1 MRRIDLCEIAGYGIL
16 CFDWRG
22 QTKRKGRYM
31 RLISI
36 LSLVWMIVGC
46 AASTP
51 TARVVE
57 VPLPTLAP
65 TSTPSIDLQDA
76 ERLAVL
82 FLEAWKAQDFDA
94 MYDLISFGSQEAAP
108 RADFIALYRGVQ
120 NEMTMASLDYQLR
133 TIRRM
138 NTAQVSLYYDVTF
151 DTNILGQFSD
161 TNRTLHLVL
170 DAHYGDW
177 RVAWSLADLF
187 AEMGSGA
194 VLRFESRIPSRAN
207 IYDRNG
213 AVLADMN
220 GLYVTVRVIP
230 EAVPDYAACV
240 PVLAEALEA
249 DEAFVENRFAQSG
262 ANWIINMGS
271 IERARYRDYV
281 EALETAC
288 AASFEQQAV
297 RRYLPTGS
305 LMPHV
310 VGNVGLPDEDEVD
323 DLIRQ
328 GFNAETIIGKSGV
341 ERSWD
346 ETLRGKPG
354 GRLSLF
360 APDGR
365 LLRQLAEASSQIP
378 QSLWLTIDA
387 DLQEYVLRSIGEAY
401 VDAAEF
407 WGGRSPGA
415 AAVVI
420 EVNTGEILALASW
433 PTYDANAYTPFPA
446 IGREVA
452 ADIRADV
459 ADDVRVPLLNRPTL
473 GVYQVGSTFK
483 VITGMAILDSGIWD
497 ENTRYYSSGVWRR
510 GNDVRTDWL
519 AGGHGS
525 VTVSGAITV
534 SCNSCF
540 YEAGYLMNEADPYLL
555 PEYARRFGLGAV
567 TGLGALAEDP
577 GNVPDPAW
585 IADNSPIPWSYSNA
599 VNLSIGQGEVE
610 ITPLQMARLYAGIAN
625 GGTLYR
631 PQLVRETGILDQRT
645 FVAQPEATGTF
656 GVTPTAIREI
666 QEGMCRVTRESY
678 GTAEWIYR
686 NSPLQELGVCG
697 KTGTAQAPGAQ
708 EPHAWFAAY
717 APAIN
722 PEIAVV
728 MLVENG
734 GQGSEV
740 ASPIVRRIMEY
751 YFFLSE
757 D

>member
-1 MRRIDLCEIAGYGIL
+1 MRYFGLLIL
-16 CFDWRG
+16 AI
-22 QTKRKGRYM
+22 T
-31 RLISI
+31 L
-36 LSLVWMIVGC
+36 VGC
-46 AASTP
+46 TSGGGSQS
-51 TARVVE
+51 RVME
-57 VPLPTLAP
+57 VPLPTYAP

-82 FLEAWKAQDFDA
+82 FLEAWKAQDFDK

-108 RADFIALYRGVQ
+108 REDFAALYDGVQ
-120 NEMTMASLDYQLR
+120 NEMTMASLNYQLR

-138 NTAQVSLYYDVTF
+138 NTTQVSLHYDVTF
-151 DTNILGQFSD
+151 ETNILGQFSD
-161 TNRTLHLVL
+161 TNRTLHLIL
-170 DAHYGDW
+170 DAHYNEW

-187 AEMGSGA
+187 AEMGSGG

-213 AVLADMN
+213 MVIADMN
-220 GLYVTVRVIP
+220 GIYVVIQVIP
-230 EAVPDYAACV
+230 QDIPDYEACV
-240 PVLAEALEA
+240 PALAEALNA
-249 DEAFVENRFAQSG
+249 DVSFVENRFAQSG
-262 ANWIINMGS
+262 ANWVVNMGS
-271 IERARYRDYV
+271 IERTRYREVVDD
-281 EALETAC
+281 LETHC
-288 AASFEQQAV
+288 AATFEQQAV

-310 VGNVGLPDEDEVD
+310 VGNVGLPDADEVD

-328 GFNAETIIGKSGV
+328 GFNAETIIGKSGI

-346 ETLRGKPG
+346 DTLRGKPG

-365 LLRQLAEASSQIP
+365 LLRVLAEASSQIP

-387 DLQEYVLRSIGEAY
+387 GLQEYTLRSLGEAY

-407 WGGRSPGA
+407 WGSYSPGA
-415 AAVVI
+415 SAVVMD
-420 EVNTGEILALASW
+420 VNTGEILALASW

-452 ADIRADV
+452 QDIRQEAAEDE
-459 ADDVRVPLLNRPTL
+459 RVPLLNRPTL

-483 VITGMAILDSGIWD
+483 VITGMAVLDSGIWD
-497 ENTRYYSSGVWRR
+497 ADTRYFSNGFWRR

-540 YEAGYLMNEADPYLL
+540 YEAGFLMNEIDPYML

-577 GNVPDPAW
+577 GNVPDPTW

-610 ITPLQMARLYAGIAN
+610 ITPLQMTRLYAGIAN

-631 PQLVRETGILDQRT
+631 PQLIRETGILDQRT
-645 FVAQPEATGTF
+645 FIAEPEANGAF
-656 GVTPTAIREI
+656 DVNPTALQEI
-666 QEGMCRVTRESY
+666 QDGMCLVTTASY

-708 EPHAWFAAY
+708 EPHAWFGAY

-728 MLVENG
+728 VMVENG

-751 YFFLSE
+751 YFFLRE
-757 D
+757 E